1 MFKLI
6 KVDGTVMNVPEA
18 AYFKAKAGTSI
29 ACGQALV
36 MDENGDL
43 VACGAT
49 VKPVFIAITAITEAE
64 TNRVVAVYRVTS
76 AQEFEVATSVSPAAF
91 KVGNKLAIGAD
102 ALTVGAVNTSAF
114 ATVVNTNGAA
124 VAGDKIIVRF

>member
-6 KVDGTVMNVPEA
+6 KVDGTVLNVPEA
-18 AYFKAKAGTSI
+18 VYFKAKAGTAI

-49 VKPVFIAITAITEAE
+49 AKPVFISLAAISATE
-64 TNRVVAVYRVTS
+64 TDRDIAVYRVTS
-76 AQEFEVATSVSPAAF
+76 AQEFEVKTSAAPSAF
-91 KVGNKLAIGAD
+91 KVGNKLAIGSD
-102 ALTVGAVNTSAF
+102 GVSVGAANTSGY
-114 ATVVNTNGAA
+114 ATVVNTNGAS
-124 VAGDKIIVRF
+124 VIGDTVIVRF